1 MQKQP
6 ILINRRSFK
15 IYLNTWIN
23 PRLTIISILIK
34 KGYNGD
40 VKLLKGEDILNYH
53 QKSPLVNVSLTND
66 NLAQAIFIV
75 NRHAKTATNPKL
87 LYKLKQE
94 TLKKLIEEGKA
105 KKVGL
110 HFSDNPKNSQQQSD
124 VLVECGRYTFH
135 IPPTKMDFLELPHLG
150 KLDGLV
156 RNPKSTLSLS
166 SAKALLQSYTGI
178 SESEQPPSNPKKN
191 KTYQQ
196 PVFKKLGER
205 YS

>member
-1 MQKQP
+1 LNYDQKGP
-6 ILINRRSFK
+6 LTN
-15 IYLNTWIN
+15 LN
-23 PRLTIISILIK
+23 LTI
-34 KGYNGD
+34 
-40 VKLLKGEDILNYH
+40 
-53 QKSPLVNVSLTND
+53 D

-105 KKVGL
+105 KRIGL
-110 HFSDNPKNSQQQSD
+110 HFSGNPRNSQQQSD

-135 IPPTKMDFLELPHLG
+135 IPPTKSDFLELPHLG
-150 KLDGLV
+150 KLDERI
-156 RNPKSTLSLS
+156 RNPKATLSLN
-166 SAKALLQSYTGI
+166 SAKALLQLYTGI
-178 SESEQPPSNPKKN
+178 SELNQTPTNYNKN
-191 KTYQQ
+191 KIYQK